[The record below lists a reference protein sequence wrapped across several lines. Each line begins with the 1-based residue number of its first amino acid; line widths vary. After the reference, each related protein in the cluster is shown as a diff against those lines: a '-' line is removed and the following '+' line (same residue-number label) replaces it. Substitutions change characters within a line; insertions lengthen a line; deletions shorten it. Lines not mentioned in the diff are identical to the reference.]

1 MSKRKKLIPK
11 SIMWKNTESRTRLLR
26 PVSHDNG
33 SGLAGN
39 NESLWG
45 SGCGDGEVLEDMSE
59 GNENGSGVGGGIAC
73 GKGLSNGAGDPE
85 ICGKIILP
93 ENESTR

>member
-11 SIMWKNTESRTRLLR
+11 SSMWKNTESRAWLLR

-33 SGLAGN
+33 SSLAGN

-45 SGCGDGEVLEDMSE
+45 SGCGDGEVHEALS
-59 GNENGSGVGGGIAC
+59 GGYENGSGVGGGIAC

-85 ICGKIILP
+85 ICGKIVLP
-93 ENESTR
+93 ENESTH

>member
-11 SIMWKNTESRTRLLR
+11 PTIWENTESRTRLLR

-59 GNENGSGVGGGIAC
+59 GNETAQVSVEEWPAA
-73 GKGLSNGAGDPE
+73 KGCLMDPVIQKYAE
-85 ICGKIILP
+85 
-93 ENESTR
+93 R